1 MSIIKLRP
9 SYTSSMEKFHTYYL
23 YSDEEKKYLK
33 KSKEELK
40 EFLSQFDKSSLHL
53 TNWKFEDTKDD
64 WNAMQI
70 KYDLELQ

>member
-1 MSIIKLRP
+1 MSIIKLSP
-9 SYTSSMEKFHTYYL
+9 SYTSSMEKSHTYYL
-23 YSDEEKKYLK
+23 YSNEEKRYLK

-53 TNWKFEDTKDD
+53 ANWNFGDTKDD
-64 WNAMQI
+64 WHAMQI